1 MTSNNDITEPLFESV
16 KIISESVMSG
26 LAYDTTIECS
36 IVDASKRDN
45 GEYRVSNGTATFIAY
60 SENTEYREGQTVYVK
75 IPQGDYNNDKL
86 ITGRKKDKD
95 SSEPYIYHNPIDTV
109 LDITGNLNPN
119 EEQFGLIANAPET
132 YYDQTYGITKDNFA
146 DYSLYI
152 KNGDNY
158 IAATVY
164 QDDTIYYQAH
174 NGKTVQVLD
183 LRFDEPY
190 YNFERFAVRAG
201 FRSWL
206 KDLNCVQG
214 SYGLKLEV
222 KFQPQ
227 NPSETATAY
236 TKILYLNTSD
246 MIGDVFAF
254 DNFFQQSKV
263 FDISQEQG
271 IIEIKGWFYQDAN
284 FVDSSRAALAWKDD
298 FDNVILSNL
307 FINNIEILL
316 GYDYTNY
323 NEEFVK
329 LFTFSNT
336 TYGPNKPNDTK
347 TVELKWV
354 HIDDKGNRTVMRPT
368 TDGNYEIRW
377 YRYELG
383 SPSDDSYSGVFY
395 KRINPIDGTTW
406 VNDGETKA
414 FTCSFIP
421 DSANKEEEKIKAVI
435 LFGDEPKIYR
445 SDALTFT
452 NNSQILNAPT
462 LDAVRAVSLECDD
475 LSYGNYY
482 VYDEGNGLLPSFNKT
497 QSRVIV
503 CKFNLSA
510 TGETH
515 NDFSDLTSTDSIIWK
530 VPNKNTMLVID
541 ENQTFDYGGKSVSS
555 DDSYTTFTISNL
567 TNLGSADNQKL
578 PTLKYSIKSYY
589 SAAANNNTI
598 TCIIKKGNVDY
609 TGLLTFSF
617 GQAGTTG
624 TDYTLVLEM
633 YKADLDGKMTNE
645 QVYSIYV
652 ETEDDNPKE
661 NRYFI
666 KGYLYDS
673 ANNLVKLNENL
684 QIRLSRKWVEGESD
698 DGLSMA
704 STVRDNLKNL
714 YLSDDMYSFYSRLS
728 FWDTQGATRKYL
740 KSLNYIIILQ
750 VSISGFGNYDLI
762 SYLPV
767 PIRNRNY
774 ATHIDGADKVIYS
787 TSGNPSYYKSPYKI
801 FNGLNELSNIQWR
814 SLYSKDKNGNDVDT
828 TFLPTIELRNDG
840 YYLKPKSLYIDG
852 LQHYAIQAVLNNQ
865 VIWTQPILITQ
876 NEYFSST
883 INKWDGALKIDDS
896 GNYIL
901 SKMIGA
907 GKKNS
912 SNQFS
917 GVLMGDWGSNTNDS
931 YLQTGLFGFQNGVMT
946 YAFKD
951 DGTGFIGPGKGRI
964 EFDGTKGIIK
974 SADYKIKDG
983 VPIAG
988 LYLDLQLGNIYA
1000 QNGNFADSINIK
1012 YTSNTDDGWFNG
1024 YGKKLVPLSQI
1035 LSRIESAIN
1044 KADTAAREA
1053 QNLAKEAQRSADAAE
1068 ASADEAQRSADE
1080 AAGAAGYAQETAN
1093 TAVDFINNY
1102 VRLQSYWTE
1111 HSNPGII
1118 IVNGNAQEGYS
1129 NQPWLKITSSGFS
1142 IGVNDNIQIYGDSSG
1157 ITIVGLKE

>member
-1 MTSNNDITEPLFESV
+1 MATDIIEPLLESMKIVSESILQGLSYDITVP
-16 KIISESVMSG
+16 
-26 LAYDTTIECS
+26 CN
-36 IVDASKRDN
+36 IVDASQRNN
-45 GEYRVSNGTATFIAY
+45 GEYKVSNGTATFIAY

-75 IPQGDYNNDKL
+75 IPQGDYNNDKI

-95 SSEPYIYHNPIDTV
+95 SVEPYIYHNPIDTV
-109 LDITGNLNPN
+109 LDITGNINPDDK
-119 EEQFGLIANAPET
+119 QFGLIAN
-132 YYDQTYGITKDNFA
+132 
-146 DYSLYI
+146 
-152 KNGDNY
+152 
-158 IAATVY
+158 
-164 QDDTIYYQAH
+164 DTIE
-174 NGKTVQVLD
+174 NVQVLD
-183 LRFDEPY
+183 LRFSKPY
-190 YNFERFAVRAG
+190 YNFERLAIRAG

-206 KDLNCVQG
+206 SDLNCVRG
-214 SYGLKLEV
+214 DYGLKLEIEF
-222 KFQPQ
+222 KPQ
-227 NPSETATAY
+227 SVDSTAAANNY
-236 TKILYLNTSD
+236 TKTLYLNTSD
-246 MIGDVFAF
+246 MIGDVYSF

-263 FDISQEQG
+263 FDISQEAG
-271 IIEIKGWFYQDAN
+271 IIAIKGWFYQDSN
-284 FVDSSRAALAWKDD
+284 FIDASGNKIPYLDE
-298 FDNVILSNL
+298 FEQPILSNL
-307 FINNIEILL
+307 FINGIEIIL

-323 NEEFVK
+323 NQEFVK

-336 TYGPNKPNDTK
+336 IYGPNRPNDQK

-354 HIDDKGNRTVMRPT
+354 HIEDNGNRVIMKPEI
-368 TDGNYEIRW
+368 DGNYEIRW

-395 KRINPIDGTTW
+395 KRINPA
-406 VNDGETKA
+406 NGEVWSEGAVAKS
-414 FTCSFIP
+414 FTCVFTP
-421 DSANKEEEKIKAVI
+421 DSATNEEEKIKAVI

-445 SDALTFT
+445 SDVLTFT

-475 LSYGNYY
+475 LSYSNYY
-482 VYDEGNGLLPSFNKT
+482 VYDEGNSLLPNFVKT
-497 QSRVIV
+497 QERRVI
-503 CKFNLSA
+503 CNFNLSA

-515 NDFSDLTSTDSIIWK
+515 NDFSDLSPTDFIIWK
-530 VPNKNTMLVID
+530 FPNKNTMLIVD
-541 ENQTFDYGGKSVSS
+541 ESQIFNYS
-555 DDSYTTFTISNL
+555 DNRSIAHDDDDGYTTITTNNLDIDALSN
-567 TNLGSADNQKL
+567 NK

-598 TCIIKKGNVDY
+598 TCIIKKGGVEY

-624 TDYTLVLEM
+624 TDYTLVLEFEDNNFNAITLRTTNKFNVRAFL
-633 YKADLDGKMTNE
+633 YDQNNELQKLDGTTIDFKWKDSNSK
-645 QVYSIYV
+645 VGYSM
-652 ETEDDNPKE
+652 NWQK
-661 NRYFI
+661 
-666 KGYLYDS
+666 
-673 ANNLVKLNENL
+673 
-684 QIRLSRKWVEGESD
+684 SD
-698 DGLSMA
+698 DGYSYICEISVNSNA
-704 STVRDNLKNL
+704 SINDIL
-714 YLSDDMYSFYSRLS
+714 
-728 FWDTQGATRKYL
+728 
-740 KSLNYIIILQ
+740 ILQ
-750 VSISGFGNYDLI
+750 TTLKEWGDYNLI
-762 SYLPV
+762 SYLSI
-767 PIRNRNY
+767 PIKTVANSY
-774 ATHIDGADKVIYS
+774 VIGADKVVYS
-787 TSGNPSYYKSPYKI
+787 TSGNPSYYKNPYEYYEDNKKI
-801 FNGLNELSNIQWR
+801 NVVWNSKSVDLNDDE
-814 SLYSKDKNGNDVDT
+814 
-828 TFLPTIELRNDG
+828 FLPSIKVQNNDG
-840 YYLKPKSLYIDG
+840 INEYRLKPKSLYIDG
-852 LQHYAIQAVLNNQ
+852 LKPYAVQAIYNNQ
-865 VIWTQPILITQ
+865 VIWTQPILIIQ

-907 GKKNS
+907 GKKNSS

-1024 YGKKLVPLSQI
+1024 YGGKKLVPLSQI

-1080 AAGAAGYAQETAN
+1080 AADAAGYAQETAN